1 MVKSMVARGGIGLL
15 LGLVLGPPFL
25 NGGSVLGE
33 VVDAVFGLANLVVR
47 GTLEKLVS
55 FGFSVIVNAV
65 LPRLGVGVSPP

>member
-1 MVKSMVARGGIGLL
+1 MKTAQLNHLHTSRNEFMVKLMVARGGIGLL

-47 GTLEKLVS
+47 GTL
-55 FGFSVIVNAV
+55 
-65 LPRLGVGVSPP
+65 